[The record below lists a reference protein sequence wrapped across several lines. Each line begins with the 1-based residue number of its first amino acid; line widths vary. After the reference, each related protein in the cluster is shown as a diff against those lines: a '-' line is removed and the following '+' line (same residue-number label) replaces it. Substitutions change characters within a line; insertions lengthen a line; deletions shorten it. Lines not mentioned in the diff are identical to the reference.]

1 MKKKVYYAIYRGDEF
16 IDLGT
21 VNQLAKRFNVTP
33 KTIRCMSAKSIK
45 TRDKYYNRLLAYRI
59 ED

>member
-1 MKKKVYYAIYRGDEF
+1 MKKKVYYAIYKGDEF

-33 KTIRCMSAKSIK
+33 KTIRCMNAKSIK
-45 TRDKYYNRLLAYRI
+45 ARDKYYNRLLAYRI

>member
-1 MKKKVYYAIYRGDEF
+1 MKKKVYYAIYKGDKF

-21 VNQLAKRFNVTP
+21 VNQLAKKLNVSP
-33 KTIRCMSAKSIK
+33 KTIRFMSSKSMK
-45 TRDKYYNRLLAYRI
+45 ARDKYYNRLLAYRI

>member
-1 MKKKVYYAIYRGDEF
+1 MKKKVYYAVYKGDKF

-21 VNQLAKRFNVTP
+21 AKQLAEKFNVTP
-33 KTIRCMSAKSIK
+33 KTIMFMNSKSMK
-45 TRDKYYNRLLAYRI
+45 ARDKYYNRLLAYRI